1 MLEIVGHPVAVNPD
15 KELKAVAIE
24 REWSI
29 LEFERA
35 VTLRTRLE
43 TIPAPIPVIS
53 GAALVAAVAAG
64 LAVWALRSRR
74 RLAG

>member
-1 MLEIVGHPVAVNPD
+1 MLEAVGNPVAVNPD
-15 KELKAVAIE
+15 KELKTIATE
-24 REWSI
+24 RDWPI
-29 LEFERA
+29 LDFERA

-53 GAALVAAVAAG
+53 GAALAAGIAAG

-74 RLAG
+74 RVG